1 MILIGYRLLC
11 AFMAGLILW
20 SLVAPGRKQDK
31 AVMVLIL
38 VPLVLRALL
47 IK

>member
-1 MILIGYRLLC
+1 MILLFYRLLC
-11 AFMAGLILW
+11 AYMAGLILW
-20 SLVAPGRKQDK
+20 SLFSPGKKQDK
-31 AVMVLIL
+31 AVMAVIL